1 MATVAHCLYCFDAL
15 AANLEDRTHIALSAI
30 EESWPDYPKGSD
42 DGDSDNEAEV
52 NTDSDPAISDTLK
65 IPTPSSLSVTS
76 PSSGS
81 SSSQTSLFSPTPN
94 TPSSAGT
101 SAPPSRPSTSA
112 PSPYHPIGQ
121 SLSARSAQSSALTS
135 TPLFVTWNILTPPL
149 QSRQLRGC
157 IGTFEA
163 QPLDTGLATYALA
176 AAHSD
181 NRFNPIGAR
190 ELPALEVAV
199 TLLTNFE
206 TCADPL
212 DWELGVHGIKISFY
226 HKSKRYSATYL
237 PDVAVEQGWNKEEAL
252 ESLVRKAGWRKG
264 GGWRDVGELK
274 VVRYQGRKESVEY
287 EEYKRWSDWTAA
299 QK

>member
-15 AANLEDRTHIALSAI
+15 AANLENRAPIALSAI

-42 DGDSDNEAEV
+42 DGDSDNEAEADADTNV
-52 NTDSDPAISDTLK
+52 SDTLK
-65 IPTPSSLSVTS
+65 IPTPSSLSATS

-81 SSSQTSLFSPTPN
+81 SSSQTSLRSPTPL
-94 TPSSAGT
+94 TPQSAGT

-112 PSPYHPIGQ
+112 PEPYHPIGQ
-121 SLSARSAQSSALTS
+121 SLSTRSAQSSALTS
-135 TPLFVTWNILTPPL
+135 TPLFVTWNILTPPH

-181 NRFNPIGAR
+181 NRFNPIEAR

-206 TCADPL
+206 TCSGPL

-226 HKSKRYSATYL
+226 HHHKRYSATYL
-237 PDVAVEQGWNKEEAL
+237 PDVAVEQGWNKEETL

-264 GGWRDVGELK
+264 GSWRDAAELK

>member
-15 AANLEDRTHIALSAI
+15 AANLEDRSPMALSAI

-42 DGDSDNEAEV
+42 DGDSDAEA
-52 NTDSDPAISDTLK
+52 TDDAEADPTIPDTLQL
-65 IPTPSSLSVTS
+65 PTPSSLSATT

-81 SSSQTSLFSPTPN
+81 SSSTSIRSPTPL

-101 SAPPSRPSTSA
+101 YAPPSRASTSA

-121 SLSARSAQSSALTS
+121 SISSRSAQSSALTS

-163 QPLDTGLATYALA
+163 QPLDTGLSTYALA

-181 NRFNPIGAR
+181 NRFNPIVAR

-206 TCADPL
+206 TCAGPL

-226 HKSKRYSATYL
+226 QKGKRYSATYL
-237 PDVAVEQGWNKEEAL
+237 PDVAVEQGWNKEETL

-264 GGWRDVGELK
+264 GGLEGCGGVEGGE
-274 VVRYQGRKESVEY
+274 VSG
-287 EEYKRWSDWTAA
+287 EEGECGV
-299 QK
+299 